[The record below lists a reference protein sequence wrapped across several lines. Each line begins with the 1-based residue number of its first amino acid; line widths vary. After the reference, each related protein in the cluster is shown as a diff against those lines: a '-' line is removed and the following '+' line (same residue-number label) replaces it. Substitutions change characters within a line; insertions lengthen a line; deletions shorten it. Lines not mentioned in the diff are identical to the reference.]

1 MEGDWKE
8 KGRDARY
15 KNHPLAASQAAVM
28 HNPITRKLVSV
39 SFLLRGSAEV
49 SLCCREAGE
58 KEKES
63 ARGPPHPIVH
73 PALSIFRLLLIL
85 LGYPAGAFA
94 KERGWALLK
103 KNEILK
109 QALTFLLSVFLS
121 FPFPP
126 PSTQAIQIVASLT
139 GDVKPFTLSPSSL
152 HI

>member
-73 PALSIFRLLLIL
+73 PALSIFRLLLI
-85 LGYPAGAFA
+85 
-94 KERGWALLK
+94 
-103 KNEILK
+103 
-109 QALTFLLSVFLS
+109 
-121 FPFPP
+121 
-126 PSTQAIQIVASLT
+126 
-139 GDVKPFTLSPSSL
+139 
-152 HI
+152 

>member
-15 KNHPLAASQAAVM
+15 KNHPLSASQAAVM

-39 SFLLRGSAEV
+39 SLLLRGSAEV
-49 SLCCREAGE
+49 SLCCREAEE

-103 KNEILK
+103 KKEILK
-109 QALTFLLSVFLS
+109 QALTFLLSVFLP
-121 FPFPP
+121 FPFP
-126 PSTQAIQIVASLT
+126 ASFHA
-139 GDVKPFTLSPSSL
+139 GYSDGR
-152 HI
+152 IIGR